1 MIANTIEVA
10 GTLQANGQLILDEK
24 PALPP
29 GRVRVALQPL
39 VEKETLAER
48 LPDVPWLDDSISAPF
63 DLPRLGAVVRV
74 HPRAVAERLPELPT
88 DLAEE
93 TP

>member
-1 MIANTIEVA
+1 MIANTIEID

-39 VEKETLAER
+39 VEKETQAER
-48 LPDVPWLDDSISAPF
+48 LPDVPWLDENISAPF
-63 DLPRLGAVVRV
+63 DLPRPGNVVRV
-74 HPRAVAERLPELPT
+74 QPRAVLERLPEVPMGLT
-88 DLAEE
+88 EDTE
-93 TP
+93 